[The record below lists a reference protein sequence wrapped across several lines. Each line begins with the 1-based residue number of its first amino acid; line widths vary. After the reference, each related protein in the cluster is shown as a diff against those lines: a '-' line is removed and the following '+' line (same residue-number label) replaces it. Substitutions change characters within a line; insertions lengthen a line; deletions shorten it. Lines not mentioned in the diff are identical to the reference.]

1 MAFDKTAAAARL
13 AAQFSRIAT
22 ESPGTPATQIVAGAI
37 TDEIARAFAEAE
49 VEVNVKFKAEIS
61 AVPGAIEVDKTVKGV
76 IK

>member
-22 ESPGTPATQIVAGAI
+22 ESPDTPATPLVAGAI
-37 TDEIARAFAEAE
+37 TAEIARAFAEAE